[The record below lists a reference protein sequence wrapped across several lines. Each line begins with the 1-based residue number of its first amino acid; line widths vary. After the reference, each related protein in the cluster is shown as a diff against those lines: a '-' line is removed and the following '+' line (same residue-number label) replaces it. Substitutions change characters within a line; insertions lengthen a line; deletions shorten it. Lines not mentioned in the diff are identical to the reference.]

1 MTTRRLLADLGV
13 LGVLVAAYF
22 AAGKLALMLAS
33 VHVSASPVWPP
44 TGLALA
50 ALLLLGYRVWPAVLL
65 GAFLVNVTTAGSVG
79 TSLGIAAGNTLEAV
93 VGAYLVNRFAN
104 GRAAF
109 DRPEDVFKWALFA
122 GMIATLLSATLG
134 VTSLCLGG
142 WASWADYGPIW
153 LTWWLGNAAGALIVA
168 PVVLLWAL
176 KPRLHWNRRK
186 SWEAAA
192 LLLATLVI
200 GLIVLGGVAP
210 FENRN
215 LPLTFLCIPPLAW
228 AAYRFGQRE
237 AAAAAFLLSAIAVW
251 GTIRGRGAFGGESP
265 NESLLL
271 LQAFT
276 GVVAMTAMTLA
287 AAVSE
292 RKRFETQLVH
302 IADHDSLTGALNRRR
317 FQAELWRHL
326 AEAKR
331 YGMHGSVL
339 FLDLDDFKRVNDRL
353 GHETGDK
360 LLTEVAAVL
369 RGRLRDTDVLARLG
383 GDEFAIVLP
392 HTGGD
397 QAQALAG
404 QLVDAIG
411 SHRFL
416 AGQSLPVSASI
427 GIALFPD
434 HGVTVDEVLA
444 RADSAMY
451 RAKGAGRNGFCLH
464 APDADRRDRPQANRR
479 DADGISEALE

>member
-1 MTTRRLLADLGV
+1 MTSRRLLADLVV
-13 LGVLVAAYF
+13 LGVLAGVYYV
-22 AAGKLALMLAS
+22 AGKLALLLAS
-33 VHVSASPVWPP
+33 VHASASPVWPP

-65 GAFLVNVTTAGSVG
+65 GAFFVNVTTAGSVA
-79 TSLGIAAGNTLEAV
+79 TSLGIAAGNTLEALL
-93 VGAYLVNRFAN
+93 GAYLVNRFAN
-104 GRAAF
+104 GHAAF
-109 DRPEDVFKWALFA
+109 DRPEDVFKWALLA
-122 GMIATLLSATLG
+122 GMIATLVSATFG

-142 WASWADYGPIW
+142 SAGWADYGAIW
-153 LTWWLGNAAGALIVA
+153 LTWWLGDAAGALIVA

-176 KPRLHWNRRK
+176 NPRVQWNRQRFL
-186 SWEAAA
+186 EAVA
-192 LLLATLVI
+192 LAVATLVV
-200 GLIVLGGVAP
+200 GLIALGGVAP
-210 FENRN
+210 FGDRN

-228 AAYRFGQRE
+228 AAYRFGQRG
-237 AAAAAFLLSAIAVW
+237 AATAAFVLSAIAVW
-251 GTIRGRGAFGGESP
+251 GTLSGRGAFGGESP

-271 LQAFT
+271 LQGFT

-292 RKRFETQLVH
+292 RKRFETQLVQL
-302 IADHDSLTGALNRRR
+302 ADHDPLTGVFNRRR
-317 FQAELWRHL
+317 FQAELRRHL

-331 YGMHGSVL
+331 YGTRGSVL

-360 LLTEVAAVL
+360 LLTEVASLL

-404 QLVDAIG
+404 QLVEAIG

-416 AGQSLPVSASI
+416 AGQSLPISASI

-434 HGVTVDEVLA
+434 HGVTVDELLA

-451 RAKGAGRNGFCLH
+451 RVKGAGRNGFRLH
-464 APDADRRDRPQANRR
+464 APDTDRQDRPRSTLG
-479 DADGISEALE
+479 DGVHEALE